1 MTSTFRNC
9 LFMNYSLMNFKEA
22 FLENDSV
29 LRVYESSP
37 NSHSDLFNDNL
48 FASQQ
53 HQIKLPHLNGTLTDT
68 SYKDIFLSLVPASQS
83 QSFNQWLLTFSLALD
98 NTSELGMV
106 F

>member
-22 FLENDSV
+22 FLENGSV

-37 NSHSDLFNDNL
+37 NSHSDLFNNNL
-48 FASQQ
+48 LQVNSIRQ
-53 HQIKLPHLNGTLTDT
+53 KLLHLNGTLTDT
-68 SYKDIFLSLVPASQS
+68 SYKDIFLSLVPASQP